1 MGKSLKYN
9 ILYVDDEVHNLRT
22 FKATFKW
29 EFNVFTA
36 RSAFEGFD
44 ILDQNDIHLI
54 ISDQRMAGLSGTE
67 FLKRAKIRFPE
78 AIRIILTG
86 YTDLE
91 VVVRAINECGIN
103 RYMRKPWNEIQMKN
117 VLDHALEF
125 YQLRKDK
132 ENLVKQLEV
141 ANQRL
146 EAENIYL
153 KEELNQNY
161 DFQNIITE
169 SERYKAI
176 LQVVERVATT
186 NTTVLIRGESGTG
199 KELLARAI
207 HSLGRRSKNPLVK
220 VNCAALPGNLIESE
234 LFGHEKGA
242 FTGASQ
248 KRIGRFELADNG
260 TIFLDEIGEL
270 PIDLQAKL
278 LRVLQDGEFERLG
291 GNTTIKADVRVIAAT
306 NRNLE
311 KGMEEGKFRED
322 LFFRLNV
329 FPVTSPPLRE
339 RKEDIPILVN
349 HFLKK
354 YQANIGR
361 RITKVPDS
369 TLKKLMAYDYPGN
382 IRELEN
388 LVERFMITSP
398 KDSLEILDWNPII
411 IPKKDKASNTFL
423 SMEEMEIKYITEACT
438 NSNWKIFGNGGAAE
452 KLDMNPKTLS
462 SRMTKLGIKKPK
474 N

>member
-1 MGKSLKYN
+1 MKKDPKYN
-9 ILYVDDEVHNLRT
+9 ILYVDDEIHNLRT

-29 EFNVFTA
+29 EFNIFTA

-44 ILDQNDIHLI
+44 VLDQNDIHLI
-54 ISDQRMAGLSGTE
+54 VSDQRMAGLSGTE
-67 FLKRAKIRFPE
+67 FLKRAKVRFSQ

-86 YTDLE
+86 YTDLD
-91 VVVRAINECGIN
+91 VVVRAINECGIH
-103 RYMRKPWNEIQMKN
+103 RYMTKPWNELQMKN

-132 ENLVKQLEV
+132 ESLVEQLEV
-141 ANQRL
+141 ANHRL

-153 KEELNQNY
+153 KEEINQNH
-161 DFQNIITE
+161 DFQNIITASE
-169 SERYKAI
+169 SFKTM

-248 KRIGRFELADNG
+248 KRIGRFELADSG

-291 GNTTIKADVRVIAAT
+291 GNITMKTNARVIAAT

-311 KGMEEGKFRED
+311 KGIEEGQFRED

-329 FPVTSPPLRE
+329 FPVTSPPLRD
-339 RKEDIPILVN
+339 RKEDIPVLVN
-349 HFLKK
+349 HFLRK

-361 RITKVPDS
+361 SITKIPDA
-369 TLKKLMAYDYPGN
+369 TLKRLMAYNYPGN

-398 KDSLEILDWNPII
+398 NDSLEILDWNPIVI
-411 IPKKDKASNTFL
+411 VKKGEESGVFL
-423 SMEEMEIKYITEACT
+423 SMEDMEIKHITEACRQ
-438 NSNWKIFGNGGAAE
+438 SNWKIFGDGGAAE
-452 KLDMNPKTLS
+452 KLVMNPKTLS
-462 SRMTKLGIKKPK
+462 SRMTKLSIKKPK
-474 N
+474 I

>member
-1 MGKSLKYN
+1 
-9 ILYVDDEVHNLRT
+9 
-22 FKATFKW
+22 
-29 EFNVFTA
+29 
-36 RSAFEGFD
+36 
-44 ILDQNDIHLI
+44 
-54 ISDQRMAGLSGTE
+54 
-67 FLKRAKIRFPE
+67 
-78 AIRIILTG
+78 
-86 YTDLE
+86 
-91 VVVRAINECGIN
+91 
-103 RYMRKPWNEIQMKN
+103 
-117 VLDHALEF
+117 
-125 YQLRKDK
+125 
-132 ENLVKQLEV
+132 
-141 ANQRL
+141 
-146 EAENIYL
+146 
-153 KEELNQNY
+153 
-161 DFQNIITE
+161 
-169 SERYKAI
+169 
-176 LQVVERVATT
+176 
-186 NTTVLIRGESGTG
+186 
-199 KELLARAI
+199 
-207 HSLGRRSKNPLVK
+207 
-220 VNCAALPGNLIESE
+220 
-234 LFGHEKGA
+234 
-242 FTGASQ
+242 
-248 KRIGRFELADNG
+248 
-260 TIFLDEIGEL
+260 
-270 PIDLQAKL
+270 
-278 LRVLQDGEFERLG
+278 
-291 GNTTIKADVRVIAAT
+291 
-306 NRNLE
+306 
-311 KGMEEGKFRED
+311 MEEGKFRED

>member
-1 MGKSLKYN
+1 MTKDIKYN

-29 EFNVFTA
+29 TFNVFTA

-44 ILDQNDIHLI
+44 LLEQNDIQLI

-67 FLKRAKIRFPE
+67 FLKRAKIRFPD
-78 AIRIILTG
+78 ALRIILTG
-86 YTDLE
+86 YTDLD
-91 VVVRAINECGIN
+91 VVVKAINECGIQ
-103 RYMRKPWNEIQMKN
+103 RYMTKPWNELQMKN

-132 ENLVKQLEV
+132 ESLVEQLRV

-146 EAENIYL
+146 KAENIYL
-153 KEELNQNY
+153 KAEINQNH
-161 DFQNIITE
+161 DFQNIITKSE
-169 SERYKAI
+169 SFKAT
-176 LQVVERVATT
+176 LQIVERVAST

-207 HSLGRRSKNPLVK
+207 HSLGKKRDEPLVK
-220 VNCAALPGNLIESE
+220 VNCAALPANLIESE

-248 KRIGRFELADNG
+248 RRIGRFELADKG

-291 GNTTIKADVRVIAAT
+291 GNTTMKTNVRVITAT

-311 KGMEEGKFRED
+311 KGIEEGTFRED

-329 FPVTSPPLRE
+329 FPVVSPPLRE
-339 RKEDIPILVN
+339 RKEDIPILVD

-354 YQANIGR
+354 HQANIGR
-361 RITKVPDS
+361 SITKVPKS
-369 TLKKLMAYDYPGN
+369 TLKKLMEYHYPGN

-388 LVERFMITSP
+388 LIERFMITSP
-398 KDSLEILDWNPII
+398 GDSLEILDWNPIVFV
-411 IPKKDKASNTFL
+411 KNENKSDKFL
-423 SMEEMEIKYITEACT
+423 SMEKMEIKHITEACMR
-438 NSNWKIFGNGGAAE
+438 SNWKIFGEGGAAE

-474 N
+474 T